1 MPISHN
7 FDGGNIDVIEDSNAQ
22 NIQLKIR
29 ADANSSFFQW
39 FYFRVHGLNQVPCSI
54 SIQNAGEATYPKGF
68 ENYDVVYSYDRI
80 NWMRHP
86 TNFLDGILN
95 IKFTPSQDAVYFAY
109 FAPYSMERHSDLIAR
124 TLSAPVASLEVL
136 GKTVD
141 GRDLDMIKFSD
152 GKNSKRKRNC
162 WLIARQ
168 HPGETMAGWW
178 MEGALEWLSAQK
190 ISESISLLKLC
201 DLFIIPNMNP
211 DGSYRGHLRAY
222 AAGRNLNREWENP
235 SAESAPEVFFV
246 KEAMAKIGVDFFL
259 DVHGDESLPHNF
271 IAGTEGLINW
281 SSKKQRQ
288 LDFFKNTL
296 KKIDKDFQTEIG
308 YPIKERGSANLK
320 MSAAQIASRYNC
332 LAMTL
337 EMPFK
342 DTLENPNQSLGWS
355 PSRCK
360 TLAISSLRVLD
371 QYVKSAII

>member
-39 FYFRVHGLNQVPCSI
+39 FYFRAHGLYEVPCSI

-80 NWMRHP
+80 NWMRHQ
-86 TNFLDGILN
+86 TNFSNGILN
-95 IKFTPSQDAVYFAY
+95 IEFTPSQDAVYFAY
-109 FAPYSMERHSDLIAR
+109 FAPYSMERHADLIAK
-124 TLSAPVASLEVL
+124 TLSFPSASLEVL
-136 GKTVD
+136 GKTLD
-141 GRDLDMIKFSD
+141 GRDLDMVKFSD
-152 GKNSKRKRNC
+152 GNNAGDKINC

-168 HPGETMAGWW
+168 HPGETMSEWW
-178 MEGALEWLSAQK
+178 MEGALEWLGAQK
-190 ISESISLLKLC
+190 KSERNSLLKRC
-201 DLFIIPNMNP
+201 NLFLIPNMNP
-211 DGSYRGHLRAY
+211 DGSYRGHLRTNAS
-222 AAGRNLNREWENP
+222 GRNLNREWENP
-235 SAESAPEVFFV
+235 TMESAPEVFLV

-281 SSKKQRQ
+281 SSKKQHQ
-288 LDFFKNTL
+288 LDFFKNAFE
-296 KKIDKDFQTEIG
+296 KMDKNFQTEIG
-308 YPIKERGSANLK
+308 YPIKARGSANLK
-320 MSAAQIASRYNC
+320 MSAAQIAHQHNC

-342 DTLENPNQSLGWS
+342 DSLENPNQTLGWS

-360 TLAISSLRVLD
+360 TLSISCLRVLD
-371 QYVKSAII
+371 QYVKSSVI